1 MHEAYALAYVNL
13 ERLLGIKVTNMDL
26 VAVSHDDLLMFE
38 GKFTVISII
47 SLQRE
52 TVLELIQMYCSKV
65 GISLTLWKY
74 FIRPF

>member
-52 TVLELIQMYCSKV
+52 TVELIQMYCSKV